1 MATSGVGD
9 GRPSGTLL
17 KSFDVPCEA
26 ASVSDARRTVRHV
39 LGDDHPRLDEVLLLL
54 SELVTNSLVHSR
66 SRYHGQV
73 TVTLVDLGP
82 GLRVE
87 VLDAGGETAPR
98 VAGGDSA
105 DHGRGL
111 MLVDAYASS
120 WGYHDTP
127 DGRTVWFEMD

>member
-1 MATSGVGD
+1 MAANGVGD

-17 KSFDVPCEA
+17 KSFEVPCA
-26 ASVSDARRTVRHV
+26 ASSVPDARRTVRHV
-39 LGDDHPRLDEVLLLL
+39 LGEDHPRLDEVLLLL

-66 SRYHGQV
+66 SRYRGAV
-73 TVTLVDLGP
+73 TVTLLDLGA

-87 VLDAGGETAPR
+87 VVDAGAETVPH

-111 MLVDAYASS
+111 LLVDTYANS

-127 DGRTVWFEMD
+127 DGRTVWFEVA